1 MKILK
6 IDFEN
11 SFNQLDSEEIEHF
24 EQEHNIKLPD
34 DYKNFLLTDNGG
46 KPKKRRFTTADGTI
60 TSSIMLFFPIAEE
73 TDLNIMTFYNKYN
86 QGKIIPSNFLPIGI
100 DPAEN
105 LICLKLDEDNYV
117 YFCDFDYYDEDNE
130 LLPEN
135 IKLISES
142 FRDFLKSLS
151 EF

>member
-1 MKILK
+1 
-6 IDFEN
+6 
-11 SFNQLDSEEIEHF
+11 
-24 EQEHNIKLPD
+24 
-34 DYKNFLLTDNGG
+34 
-46 KPKKRRFTTADGTI
+46 
-60 TSSIMLFFPIAEE
+60 MLFFPIAEE

-105 LICLKLDEDNYV
+105 LICLQLDEDNYV
-117 YFCDFDYYDEDNE
+117 YFCDLDYYDEDNE